1 MFSETLR
8 WLRTKCSRLFRRS
21 KAEAA
26 LDAEMQFH
34 LDQLIAQFRED
45 GMTEHDARL
54 AAQREFGNTG
64 SYREEI
70 RDTWRPPELAELWRT
85 LRFAVRSL
93 SRSPGFALLAI
104 ITLALGIGGN
114 TMMFSA
120 FTSIMQKPLPYPGQ
134 EALER
139 FYRAT
144 PQDASGDFSPA
155 DFHDLQRVAASY
167 GEVAAYTP
175 SDCSLS
181 EPGRPAEMVSGIRC
195 RANLLEVLGVPPQL
209 GRNFLSQEDLPETTG
224 L

>member
-1 MFSETLR
+1 MFSETFR
-8 WLRTKCSRLFRRS
+8 WLRTKCSRLFRRD
-21 KAEAA
+21 KAETA

-45 GMTEHDARL
+45 GMTEREARL

-64 SYREEI
+64 GYREEI

-93 SRSPGFALLAI
+93 LRSPGFALLAI

-134 EALER
+134 EAVGALLSRDAAGRIRR
-139 FYRAT
+139 FF
-144 PQDASGDFSPA
+144 ASGFS
-155 DFHDLQRVAASY
+155 
-167 GEVAAYTP
+167 
-175 SDCSLS
+175 
-181 EPGRPAEMVSGIRC
+181 
-195 RANLLEVLGVPPQL
+195 
-209 GRNFLSQEDLPETTG
+209 
-224 L
+224 

>member
-8 WLRTKCSRLFRRS
+8 WLRTKCSRLFRRG

-34 LDQLIAQFRED
+34 LDQLIAQFRVEE
-45 GMTEHDARL
+45 MTERQARL
-54 AAQREFGNTG
+54 AAQREFGNAG
-64 SYREEI
+64 VYREEI
-70 RDTWRPPELAELWRT
+70 RDTWRPPELADIWRT

-120 FTSIMQKPLPYPGQ
+120 FTSIIQKPLPYPGQ
-134 EALER
+134 DALER

-144 PQDASGDFSPA
+144 PQDRLGWVDF
-155 DFHDLQRVAASY
+155 F
-167 GEVAAYTP
+167 
-175 SDCSLS
+175 
-181 EPGRPAEMVSGIRC
+181 
-195 RANLLEVLGVPPQL
+195 
-209 GRNFLSQEDLPETTG
+209 
-224 L
+224 

>member
-8 WLRTKCSRLFRRS
+8 WLRTKCSRLFRRG

-34 LDQLIAQFRED
+34 LDQLIAQFREE
-45 GMTEHDARL
+45 GMTEREARL

-64 SYREEI
+64 AYREEI
-70 RDTWRPPELAELWRT
+70 RDTWRPPELSDFWRT

-93 SRSPGFALLAI
+93 LRSPGFALLAI

-134 EALER
+134 ETLER

-144 PQDASGDFSPA
+144 PQDASG
-155 DFHDLQRVAASY
+155 
-167 GEVAAYTP
+167 
-175 SDCSLS
+175 
-181 EPGRPAEMVSGIRC
+181 
-195 RANLLEVLGVPPQL
+195 
-209 GRNFLSQEDLPETTG
+209 
-224 L
+224 